1 MDDGRS
7 RRSTGRLTPSIAVT
21 QTLGSLIARL
31 LLVASFSALALWPSD
46 AGAQIFESIGI
57 RAQGM
62 SGAFVAVSN
71 DATTTWWNPAGL
83 AHGGFFNTILEFDR
97 DEDSGDSRAS
107 AFALTVPSLGFS
119 YYRLSLSGM
128 RPALPTGSD
137 PSDREDEGALSQFGV
152 TVGQSIG
159 SHLVVAST
167 LKLVN
172 ALGETSGDLDMGVML
187 AAEHIRLGLAAR
199 NLRTA
204 EFSDGVR
211 RLELPLQVRTGVS
224 FTAVTAPR
232 FEALV
237 AVDGDLTTTPTAFGD
252 ARHLAAGAEAWLLNR
267 TIGVRGGVGFNT
279 IGETRRSGS
288 VGASVAFRSGLYADA
303 HLTRGDDEV
312 RNGWGFA
319 VRVTF

>member
-1 MDDGRS
+1 VDHGRS
-7 RRSTGRLTPSIAVT
+7 CRSAGRLTSAVALAE
-21 QTLGSLIARL
+21 TLGSLSSKL
-31 LLVASFSALALWPSD
+31 LLVLSVSAFALCPRDAS
-46 AGAQIFESIGI
+46 AQIFEAIGI

-83 AHGGFFNTILEFDR
+83 AQGGFFNTVLEFDR
-97 DEDSGDSRAS
+97 TEDSGDSRAS
-107 AFALTVPSLGFS
+107 GFALTVPSLGFS

-128 RPALPTGSD
+128 RPSNSTASD
-137 PSDREDEGALSQFGV
+137 PSDREDEGVLSQFGV

-159 SHLVVAST
+159 AHVVVAST
-167 LKLVN
+167 LKLVS
-172 ALGETSGDLDMGVML
+172 ALGETSGELDMGVML
-187 AAEHIRLGLAAR
+187 AAQHIRLGLAAR

-211 RLELPLQVRTGVS
+211 RFELPLQVRTGVS
-224 FTAVTAPR
+224 LTAVTAPR
-232 FEALV
+232 FEVLV
-237 AVDGDLTTTPTAFGD
+237 AVDGDLTTTRTAFGD
-252 ARHLAAGAEAWLLNR
+252 ARHLATGAEAWLLNR

-288 VGASVAFRSGLYADA
+288 VGASVAFRSGLYLDA

-312 RNGWGFA
+312 RNGWGVAF
-319 VRVTF
+319 RTTF

>member
-1 MDDGRS
+1 
-7 RRSTGRLTPSIAVT
+7 
-21 QTLGSLIARL
+21 
-31 LLVASFSALALWPSD
+31 
-46 AGAQIFESIGI
+46 
-57 RAQGM
+57 M

-83 AHGGFFNTILEFDR
+83 AYGGFFNTILEFDY
-97 DEDSGDSRAS
+97 DEDSGNSRAG
-107 AFALTVPSLGFS
+107 AFALTIPSLGFS

-128 RPALPTGSD
+128 RPFNPIASD
-137 PSDREDEGALSQFGV
+137 PLYREDEGTLSQFGV

-187 AAEHIRLGLAAR
+187 SAEHIRFGLAAR
-199 NLRTA
+199 NLGTT

-211 RLELPLQVRTGVS
+211 RIELPLQVRTGVS

-232 FEALV
+232 FEVLV

-252 ARHLAAGAEAWLLNR
+252 VRHVATGVEAWLLNR

-279 IGETRRSGS
+279 IGDTRRSGS
-288 VGASVAFRSGLYADA
+288 VGGSVAFRSGLYADA
-303 HLTRGDDEV
+303 QVTRGDDEA

-319 VRVTF
+319 IRVLF

>member
-1 MDDGRS
+1 LIS
-7 RRSTGRLTPSIAVT
+7 RLQLVV
-21 QTLGSLIARL
+21 SL
-31 LLVASFSALALWPSD
+31 LALVLWPATAS
-46 AGAQIFESIGI
+46 AQIFEAIGI

-97 DEDSGDSRAS
+97 TEDSGDSRAR

-128 RPALPTGSD
+128 RLSYPTDSGL
-137 PSDREDEGALSQFGV
+137 SDREDEGALNQFGV
-152 TVGQSIG
+152 TMGQSIG
-159 SHLVVAST
+159 RYLVVATT

-172 ALGETSGDLDMGVML
+172 ALGDTSGDLDMGAMF
-187 AAEHIRLGLAAR
+187 AANRVRLGLAAR

-204 EFSDGVR
+204 AFTDGVAYF
-211 RLELPLQVRTGVS
+211 ELPLQVRAGAA
-224 FTAVTAPR
+224 FTAATAPPA
-232 FEALV
+232 EIVLAL
-237 AVDGDLTTTPTAFGD
+237 DGDMTTTPTPFGD

-267 TIGVRGGVGFNT
+267 TIGVRGGVGINT

-288 VGASVAFRSGLYADA
+288 VGVSVALRSGLFADA
-303 HLTRGDDEV
+303 HLTRGDDEA

-319 VRVTF
+319 VRMSY